1 MSDLRTIPVHAAEPA
16 QNGEM
21 LSRVKQLRLDNQ
33 LSGAKSGGGGGATWL
48 PWILCVVLAVTWAG
62 VAIRS
67 YKNGPQSDGVLA
79 TSPANGTNTT
89 GTTSTSSTST
99 AVESGSIQ
107 LEVKGYL
114 VPRQTVAVSP
124 IDVAGQLIKLDIKEG
139 ELYQK
144 DQILAEIDPR
154 SYQYTYNES
163 KSSLLAAQERYKAA
177 MQKRDELM
185 PQSVRQIE
193 KDQLIAQINEAK
205 AQKARTDDELQRLQ
219 GIRGNVSGKEMDQA
233 LNDALANK
241 FRLEKLSIDL
251 RILEQGPRPER
262 IASANAD
269 VAGAEADVKSS
280 EARASAAKWR
290 LDNCT
295 IRAPITGTV
304 LAKKSE
310 EGNLVNPLAFAGGSG
325 SVCDMAD
332 LSDLEADLE
341 IPERE
346 IAKLKAGQPCRIKA
360 DAYPDRTYSGKLDR
374 IMPIANR
381 AKSIVN
387 VRVKVSLPAG
397 EKPGTYLKPEMGA
410 VVSFLPMTS
419 PEAK

>member
-33 LSGAKSGGGGGATWL
+33 LNGAKSGGGGATWL

-67 YKNGPQSDGVLA
+67 YKNGPQSDSVLA
-79 TSPANGTNTT
+79 TSPANGT
-89 GTTSTSSTST
+89 GVTSTSGTRSTST

-177 MQKRDELM
+177 TQKRDELM

-219 GIRGNVSGKEMDQA
+219 GIRGNVSGC
-233 LNDALANK
+233 
-241 FRLEKLSIDL
+241 F
-251 RILEQGPRPER
+251 
-262 IASANAD
+262 
-269 VAGAEADVKSS
+269 
-280 EARASAAKWR
+280 
-290 LDNCT
+290 
-295 IRAPITGTV
+295 
-304 LAKKSE
+304 
-310 EGNLVNPLAFAGGSG
+310 
-325 SVCDMAD
+325 
-332 LSDLEADLE
+332 
-341 IPERE
+341 
-346 IAKLKAGQPCRIKA
+346 
-360 DAYPDRTYSGKLDR
+360 
-374 IMPIANR
+374 
-381 AKSIVN
+381 
-387 VRVKVSLPAG
+387 
-397 EKPGTYLKPEMGA
+397 
-410 VVSFLPMTS
+410 
-419 PEAK
+419 